1 MNDIAQESTLSP
13 HDDVGWQASPS
24 RLKLDY
30 LHRYASGQTALDLGC
45 GRGWYASAL
54 ADMGLAVTGID
65 QANQVD
71 DLRITVLEQP
81 IAVPL
86 PFADGAFDTVLMFDI
101 LEHLPD
107 EAGVLGEV
115 ARVCRRRLILSVPH
129 ADDGFLPRY
138 GLTYLHH
145 TDKTHLR
152 LYTPDSLR
160 SLLDGYGFEAL
171 RVALE
176 GGPTI
181 PLAFAEF
188 VWGGPLIRGLARYTI
203 TALYKIGLVQ
213 NKSIAGDIF
222 YVGERRGQE

>member
-1 MNDIAQESTLSP
+1 MSDIVQESTLAP
-13 HDDVGWQASPS
+13 PDHVGWQASPS
-24 RLKLDY
+24 GLKLDY

-54 ADMGLAVTGID
+54 ADMDLAVTAID
-65 QANQVD
+65 QTNRVD
-71 DLRITVLEQP
+71 DPRITVLEQP

-86 PFADGAFDTVLMFDI
+86 PFPDGAFDTVLMFDI

-152 LYTPDSLR
+152 LYTPDGLR
-160 SLLDGYGFEAL
+160 ALLDGYGFETL

-176 GGPTI
+176 GGATI

-188 VWGGPLIRGLARYTI
+188 VWGGALVRQLARYTI
-203 TALYKIGLVQ
+203 TALYKIGLIQ
-213 NKSIAGDIF
+213 NKGIAGDIF

>member
-1 MNDIAQESTLSP
+1 MSDIAQESTLSP
-13 HDDVGWQASPS
+13 PADVGWQASPS

-30 LHRYASGQTALDLGC
+30 LQRYASGQTALDLGC

-54 ADMGLAVTGID
+54 ADMGLAVTAID
-65 QANQVD
+65 QTNRVD
-71 DLRITVLEQP
+71 DPRITVLEQP
-81 IAVPL
+81 ISVPL
-86 PFADGAFDTVLMFDI
+86 PFPDGAFDTVLMFDI

-107 EAGVLGEV
+107 EAGILGEV

-160 SLLDGYGFEAL
+160 GRLAEHGFEAQ

-188 VWGGPLIRGLARYTI
+188 VRGGALIKQLARYTI
-203 TALYKIGLVQ
+203 TALYKVGLVY

-222 YVGERRGQE
+222 YVGERREQG